1 MKKNSKNLL
10 QEIEEIFSEEP
21 SINQKAWGIIND
33 FYHFILSRMEQDG
46 ISKADLAKRLGRSR
60 SAISQMFNKS
70 PNLTVKKMV
79 EIADSVGLDLS
90 VIPTELKKEIGK
102 KAEEKYF
109 FVLVNPGSYKQDRL
123 TINDTST
130 ITNNLSYIF
139 AKCDNVPKY
148 RLKEILN

>member
-10 QEIEEIFSEEP
+10 KEIEEIFSEKP

-33 FYHFILSRMEQDG
+33 FYHLILSRMEKEG

-60 SAISQMFNKS
+60 SAISQMFNKT

-79 EIADSVGLDLS
+79 EIADSVGLDLT

-102 KAEEKYF
+102 KAEEQYVV
-109 FVLVNPGSYKQDRL
+109 VLVNPGSYRQDQF
-123 TINDTST
+123 THNDTST
-130 ITNNLSYIF
+130 ITNSLNYII
-139 AKCDNVPKY
+139 AKCNSVPQY
-148 RLKEILN
+148 RSKEILN